1 MQSIGFAQMEKKI
14 LQAATDIK
22 EPMSQ
27 ETKVE
32 DSYSTDEIKVYV
44 HKMIEELKT
53 LRPLSCNPSTCTK
66 YTGDIDLR
74 SAF

>member
-32 DSYSTDEIKVYV
+32 DSYSTDEIKIYV
-44 HKMIEELKT
+44 HKMIEELKN
-53 LRPLSCNPSTCTK
+53 SEATK
-66 YTGDIDLR
+66 L
-74 SAF
+74 

>member
-44 HKMIEELKT
+44 HKMIEELKN
-53 LRPLSCNPSTCTK
+53 SEATK
-66 YTGDIDLR
+66 L
-74 SAF
+74 